1 MEKPYAK
8 REKYGCRTQLLI
20 HRAAQNQH
28 HPNRCDDDEQSGHCR
43 GNDKNLIQR
52 ADRWNSS
59 MRSLPHYRSGT
70 W

>member
-1 MEKPYAK
+1 MSK
-8 REKYGCRTQLLI
+8 REKYGCRTKLLI